1 MRDLQ
6 RIAHSPTG
14 KALCIYGDPAY
25 PLRIHLQA
33 PFRNANLTEEMKA
46 YNKAMSSV
54 RVAVEWLFGK
64 IVKYFKFVDFK
75 RNLSIRLSPV
85 GKIYIICALFQNART
100 CLYGNIV
107 SDFFVLQEPSLEEY
121 FYNKSTY
128 PMSNF
133 ELCKFLNK
141 YPIIC
146 SLACP
151 VNHADSD

>member
-1 MRDLQ
+1 MILQYCSLTAGRKHDAGMLGESGLMRDLQ

-14 KALCIYGDPAY
+14 EALCIYGYPAY

-54 RVAVEWLFGK
+54 RVAVEWLFGE

-85 GKIYIICALFQNART
+85 GKIYIVAALLQNAQA

-107 SDFFVLQEPSLEEY
+107 SDFFWLRPPSLEEY
-121 FYNKSTY
+121 F
-128 PMSNF
+128 
-133 ELCKFLNK
+133 LQ
-141 YPIIC
+141 
-146 SLACP
+146 
-151 VNHADSD
+151 